1 MCVCVRM
8 CAYVRD
14 LMREWV
20 EVGVGT
26 GVGWVCRLAVWISYA
41 HFHNEYLCII
51 VWGFFGWKMLTGCG

>member
-1 MCVCVRM
+1 MRV

-20 EVGVGT
+20 EVWVGT
-26 GVGWVCRLAVWISYA
+26 GVKWVCRLVVWISYA

-51 VWGFFGWKMLTGCG
+51 MQVFLVEKC